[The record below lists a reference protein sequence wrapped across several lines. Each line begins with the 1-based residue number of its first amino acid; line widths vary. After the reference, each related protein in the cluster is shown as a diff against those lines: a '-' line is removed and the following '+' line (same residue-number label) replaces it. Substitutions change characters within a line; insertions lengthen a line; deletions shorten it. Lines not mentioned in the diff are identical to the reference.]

1 MIEVPPPKK
10 IVSLEDLSFVRI
22 FDPIHIPT
30 YLIEQIKGRLFT
42 VENFYSWQKTYCLV
56 QSTSGRLE
64 LNPSNLLYTVINDK
78 LKQVKGFLWMSVDY
92 MSESLFVNHFSID
105 KEYWKKGEALNLL
118 EDKAKKVMKDLNLKR
133 ILWVTKTPHFAEMRG
148 FKRSKD
154 AIMIY
159 EDV

>member
-1 MIEVPPPKK
+1 MAQAIPEKK
-10 IVSLEDLSFVRI
+10 ITSLDDLSFVRI

-30 YLIEQIKGRLFT
+30 YLVEQIKGKLFT
-42 VENFYSWQKTYCLV
+42 SEQFYHWQKTYCLI
-56 QSTSGRLE
+56 QSQIGGLE

-78 LKQVKGFLWMSVDY
+78 LKQMKGFLWMTVDY
-92 MSESLFVNHFSID
+92 MSDSLFVNQFSID
-105 KEYWKKGEALNLL
+105 KEYWKKGDALNLL
-118 EDKAKKVMKDLNLKR
+118 EGKAKKVMKDLNLKR
-133 ILWVTKTPHFAEMRG
+133 ILWITKTPHFAEMRG